1 MIVHE
6 LKSSA
11 EIHLQNQN
19 YPEALCGYSQ
29 ALNVAYTSNV
39 TYDEIPKILC
49 NRSMVLLKMRKCNE
63 AFDDACNSIQG
74 FPYWI
79 KVN

>member
-19 YPEALCGYSQ
+19 YQEAFHGYSQ
-29 ALNVAYTSNV
+29 ALNVAYTSTV
-39 TYDEIPKILC
+39 TYDEISKILC
-49 NRSMVLLKMRKCNE
+49 NRSMVLLKMRKYRE
-63 AFDDACNSIQG
+63 AFDDAVISIQK

>member
-29 ALNVAYTSNV
+29 ALNVANTSNV

-63 AFDDACNSIQG
+63 AFDDACNSIRG

>member
-1 MIVHE
+1 MIVHK

-19 YPEALCGYSQ
+19 YPEAYREYSQ
-29 ALNVAYTSNV
+29 ALNVAYTSKV
-39 TYDEIPKILC
+39 TYDEIPKIWC
-49 NRSMVLLKMRKCNE
+49 NRSMVLLKMRKCKE
-63 AFDDACNSIQG
+63 AFDDACNSIQE
-74 FPYWI
+74 FPHWI